1 MKKTYITHVTRD
13 YLPLLVYCINLQ
25 EEDKQRFNEYENIQ
39 LRNIDLDISER
50 TSEDYTSV
58 DSDNF
63 YVNIGEG
70 KVLKSE

>member
-39 LRNIDLDISER
+39 LRNME
-50 TSEDYTSV
+50 
-58 DSDNF
+58 
-63 YVNIGEG
+63 
-70 KVLKSE
+70 